1 MAATVSVSKGVFA
14 FKRPKVKKNEDSP
27 EASSLNYW
35 TQGDNEDIKLLTYK
49 SYVTCWQKVNKLI
62 LNLQKSVHAKVFED
76 LVEFVKNAGESRS
89 QEEEIDSKF
98 RISSIKSQR
107 DIPTACLVTGVNM
120 PDHEAIFG
128 SLVRMLQDGV
138 TPHIAQL
145 HSRNCT
151 TVRVAAFKMISQLM
165 GQNAVMDP
173 DSLDEVASGPS
184 VKRAQCNMSVLTA
197 WYKGLV
203 GDKTLESTPPRSSK
217 GSPLKSPRKS
227 MESPRKTTG
236 SPRKNPGSPR
246 KSIGS
251 PRKSASSPLKSEG
264 SPPKKMK
271 SNGGAAVSRTQ
282 QPLVIIFED
291 VESFPTNVLHDLIL
305 ICSEHCSELPFVF
318 VFGVATTPAAVH
330 RSLSQDASACIAI
343 ETFQAQPSTHYLSQV
358 IEQVLMSEK
367 LPFHIG
373 GKTFKLLLD
382 IFLYHDLSVKNFIKA
397 LQLCMIEHFMANP
410 ATFLCCIA
418 SSRSSRVKNM
428 TPSQLDIIRKLPSFR
443 SYVEGRPP
451 KEQAALLL
459 DEKVTKETI
468 QTLLSDLDRW
478 YKRFCCLVKVVHAL
492 TNSLPGSP
500 LGRHVREVL
509 ITCLSQ
515 SLVET
520 EEYKQA
526 QKLLGLMAREELL
539 PILREMMSVL
549 QEYNE
554 DEELSSLYDK
564 LVLMMVRFTSLDQ
577 LPESVEESKEEED
590 AISIQA
596 SDRFQLKEKLQE
608 LAKKKAKKPNA
619 FESLRAEFLHC
630 LEDVFITQL
639 QPPVKRPLHEIMFFD
654 CSSTVKRHLIGMPR
668 AALTTA
674 LSNPHHYLQCNCCKL
689 EDPTSI
695 ITTMPDV
702 SVVYKLHL
710 ECGRLINLYDWLQ
723 AFISVVDPEADTSNR
738 KAIDQKLQARFVQ
751 GVSELQFLGFIK
763 PTRRKTDHVARL
775 TWGGC

>member
-14 FKRPKVKKNEDSP
+14 FKRPKTKKNEDSP
-27 EASSLNYW
+27 EATSLNYW
-35 TQGDNEDIKLLTYK
+35 TQGDNEDVKLLTYK
-49 SYVTCWQKVNKLI
+49 SYVSCWQKVNKLI

-128 SLVRMLQDGV
+128 SLVRMLKDGV

-151 TVRVAAFKMISQLM
+151 TVRGAAFKMISQLM
-165 GQNAVMDP
+165 GQNSVMDP
-173 DSLDEVASGPS
+173 DFVDEVASGPS
-184 VKRAQCNMSVLTA
+184 VKRAQCTMSVLNA
-197 WYKGLV
+197 WYKDLV
-203 GDKTLESTPPRSSK
+203 EDKTLESTPPRPSK
-217 GSPLKSPRKS
+217 GSPQKSPRKS
-227 MESPRKTTG
+227 MQSPQKTTA

-246 KSIGS
+246 KGMGS
-251 PRKSASSPLKSEG
+251 PRKSASSPLKSES

-271 SNGGAAVSRTQ
+271 TNCGAAVSRVQ

-291 VESFPTNVLHDLIL
+291 VESFPTNILHDLIL

-343 ETFQAQPSTHYLSQV
+343 ETFQAQPSTHYLNQV

-373 GKTFKLLLD
+373 GRTFKLLLD

-410 ATFLCCIA
+410 ATFLCCTA

-428 TPSQLDIIRKLPSFR
+428 TSSQLDIIRKLPSFR

-468 QTLLSDLDRW
+468 QTLLSDLDTW

-577 LPESVEESKEEED
+577 LPESVEEPKEEED

-619 FESLRAEFLHC
+619 FESLRAELLHI

-639 QPPVKRPLHEIMFFD
+639 QPPVKRPLHEIQFFD

-689 EDPTSI
+689 DDPTSI

-723 AFISVVDPEADTSNR
+723 AFISVVDPEADTSNK